1 MVVFDMAVSPF
12 YTCCGSV
19 VDSWSIHQL
28 RLSCYCQHIKQSVI
42 EVRLPGLFMEIWQHT
57 NKTPGASR
65 RRSIDGL
72 HTSHWINVSLTL
84 VHRLRRW
91 TNVKPH
97 WFYVLCLL
105 GYVHMLGQRQCDVG
119 SIFNWCLIM
128 GDLQVFWAMCRSF
141 AWSSVKFNIP
151 VVRAWRELHGST
163 SEMDSIAKA
172 VFFYAGGQCTLG
184 PKKSW
189 KMWG

>member
-1 MVVFDMAVSPF
+1 MVSLIWRFWPSIHVA
-12 YTCCGSV
+12 GQ
-19 VDSWSIHQL
+19 SWSIHQL

-65 RRSIDGL
+65 RRSMDGL
-72 HTSHWINVSLTL
+72 HTSHWINVILTL

-105 GYVHMLGQRQCDVG
+105 GYVHMLGQHLWGLVNLQPLFDNGWLTSVPSHVSLVSPG
-119 SIFNWCLIM
+119 LQSNSIFL
-128 GDLQVFWAMCRSF
+128 L
-141 AWSSVKFNIP
+141 
-151 VVRAWRELHGST
+151 
-163 SEMDSIAKA
+163 
-172 VFFYAGGQCTLG
+172 
-184 PKKSW
+184 
-189 KMWG
+189 